1 MSGEID
7 FNLNDGETY
16 EKYMTYDKT
25 SAILTLTS
33 EWLGKV
39 KALSS
44 DTVPQNKKVSI
55 VFKINAE
62 DNGVGYITNEF
73 HLIKIK
79 KIEDDDIKTILNKLT
94 YTHSFKGVSDD
105 KTQDYVSTFK
115 VGSGNFLTGEYV
127 IDSEETSNNLKSLS
141 QEDISEINTRIS
153 HYFPILEEISKVNK
167 KGENEEVSAGF
178 YKVIYGITWGDDF
191 ESTRT
196 EIPIRFKLGN

>member
-1 MSGEID
+1 
-7 FNLNDGETY
+7 
-16 EKYMTYDKT
+16 MTYDKT

-62 DNGVGYITNEF
+62 DNGVDYITNEF

-79 KIEDDDIKTILNKLT
+79 KIEDDDIKTILKKLT

-115 VGSGNFLTGEYV
+115 VGNGNFLTGEYV

-153 HYFPILEEISKVNK
+153 HYFPMLEEISKVNK

-178 YKVIYGITWGDDF
+178 YKVIYGITWVDDF

-196 EIPIRFKLGN
+196 GIPIRFKLGN